1 MILRTKSAL
10 DALWRTT
17 LNAKEVITRSRPAI
31 LGPKIGRSRR
41 TLFHYLFFFLKVIS
55 KFEVT
60 WPESRCASYSR
71 YCTPKLRHFRIMPT
85 DRTALR
91 FYLTAIRHVLSRAM
105 LKLRWAS
112 SRVSFRNTGPVRLTR
127 GGWKYIYEMIYYNKW
142 FKSNASCGLDLM

>member
-1 MILRTKSAL
+1 MAYHVECQGGDYPFQASHFGTEDRAITS
-10 DALWRTT
+10 
-17 LNAKEVITRSRPAI
+17 NAVSLP
-31 LGPKIGRSRR
+31 
-41 TLFHYLFFFLKVIS
+41 FFFLKVIS

-105 LKLRWAS
+105 LKLRWAR